1 MMYAREKSDS
11 AIVAGKPINKAER
24 SATESVAK
32 GGDQGECAPAKPR
45 RTQSRISVTEALER
59 VRKAASKSKQEKFT
73 ALFHHLS
80 VELGF
85 TFIRSQSRRG
95 KRKSQ
100 RDRMRA
106 KLQANQTGT
115 TSLSCL
121 RAAVARNSVRTLSHP
136 RAGRPSQIWKSDT
149 LFPVNRRG

>member
-1 MMYAREKSDS
+1 MMHAREKSDS
-11 AIVAGKPINKAER
+11 AIVAGKPMNKGGAIR
-24 SATESVAK
+24 YGVGGAK
-32 GGDQGECAPAKPR
+32 GGDQGECVPAKPH
-45 RTQSRISVTEALER
+45 RTQSRVSVTEALER

-106 KLQANQTGT
+106 KLQAIKQEQRH
-115 TSLSCL
+115 C
-121 RAAVARNSVRTLSHP
+121 RA
-136 RAGRPSQIWKSDT
+136 
-149 LFPVNRRG
+149 